1 MDKREIKF
9 KFKWADGKEW
19 IVKDFTLDEIMN
31 GEPFDYL
38 SDSPFFRNYKMV
50 ERVQYT
56 GLKDANGVEIYEGD
70 IIYHDS
76 IGIGFVEY
84 RDNQAA
90 YKIVFKGA
98 TRKWFVDMLDR
109 EYGLISVIGNIHE
122 NPELLK

>member
-9 KFKWADGKEW
+9 KFKWTDGKEW

-70 IIYHDS
+70 IL
-76 IGIGFVEY
+76 VC
-84 RDNQAA
+84 
-90 YKIVFKGA
+90 
-98 TRKWFVDMLDR
+98 
-109 EYGLISVIGNIHE
+109 EYGHIWVVSYNDRGFWMAHNPDDIHDFVFLDDYDFQVGGNIHE
-122 NPELLK
+122 KAELLK